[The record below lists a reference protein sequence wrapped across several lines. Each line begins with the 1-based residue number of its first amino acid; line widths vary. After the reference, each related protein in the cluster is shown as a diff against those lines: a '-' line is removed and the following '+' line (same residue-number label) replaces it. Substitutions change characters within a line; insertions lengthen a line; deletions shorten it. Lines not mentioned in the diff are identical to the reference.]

1 VSRGRLSQ
9 LSLILLLLAAAPRAG
24 ASALEPL
31 LGIRI
36 RQEILPNAYWFDPK
50 EGDRNWIRYRS
61 RVGLRARAGEEHAFE
76 LRFAHEFRK
85 IYEPDTKVDTDEMVV
100 DHLFWSWK
108 RAGSGGFALT
118 IGRQDIAWDGGF
130 LVMDGT
136 PLDGSRTQ
144 YQDAVRLEIPR
155 ARGTWD
161 LALLWNSKRDDFVV
175 AGEEKRALREAD
187 ERAVAVRFVAPSG
200 AEASLIGMGEEDPD
214 HRSPDRTTWT
224 LGLRRAAKQGETLRW
239 LVEGALQRQ
248 ASASGAG
255 FAWAGNASR
264 QGKLGEK
271 TTGSIGFFYYSG
283 AASDDLAAFRSPY
296 GRWPKWSELCVYT
309 LIGEGGV
316 AEWQNLAS
324 PVFTIR
330 HTPVDRVALR
340 GSLLVPFAP
349 EPDWNERG
357 LLTVLE
363 VQGKIARGLTAQV
376 LWEWQ
381 INGSYP
387 KEMTEDA
394 HFIRWQVSYDLP

>member
-1 VSRGRLSQ
+1 M
-9 LSLILLLLAAAPRAG
+9 SLLLLLLAGGAPRAG
-24 ASALEPL
+24 AATVEPL
-31 LGIRI
+31 VGIRI
-36 RQEILPNAYWFDPK
+36 RQEIQPNAYWFDPS
-50 EGDRNWIRYRS
+50 ENDRNWIRYRT
-61 RVGLRARAGEEHAFE
+61 RAGLRARAGEEHTFE
-76 LRFAHEFRK
+76 LRLAHEFRK
-85 IYEPDTKVDTDEMVV
+85 IYEPDTKVDTDELVV
-100 DHLFWSWK
+100 DHLFWAWK
-108 RAGSGGFALT
+108 RAGGGAFTLT
-118 IGRQDIAWDGGF
+118 VGRQDVVWDGGF

-136 PLDGSRTQ
+136 PFDGSRTQ

-155 ARGTWD
+155 TRGTWE
-161 LALLWNSKRDDFVV
+161 LALLSNSKRDDFVV
-175 AGEEKRALREAD
+175 AGEEERALCDAD
-187 ERAVAVRFVAPSG
+187 AKAVAVRFVTPSG

-214 HRSPDRTTWT
+214 HKIPDRTTWT
-224 LGLRRAAKQGETLRW
+224 LGLRRAAKQGGAIRW

-248 ASASGAG
+248 ASGGGGG
-255 FAWAGNASR
+255 FAWAGSASR
-264 QGKLGEK
+264 QGELGEK

-296 GRWPKWSELCVYT
+296 GRWPKWSELWVYT

-316 AEWQNLAS
+316 AQWQNLAS
-324 PVFTIR
+324 PVFNLR
-330 HTPVDRVALR
+330 HAPTDRLALR
-340 GSLLVPFAP
+340 GSILAPFAP

-363 VQGKIARGLTAQV
+363 VQGKIARGLTAHL